1 MARIIDKDTRIIDI
15 DFGTVVP
22 TLTRAI
28 GDVSAGLVAWT
39 ENGADQIIS
48 SIPGG
53 NQRVGSFIQ
62 YQRVDLSFMTENN
75 EVMQPVNVNVQR
87 TTPVPLGGSNNGN
100 NFDHIE
106 EYIYVLSRPLNNTVL
121 HALGVPTYNGQFN
134 SLRNMGLDGAAK
146 LGGAAPDLEGANAG
160 WPNQAECI
168 FAEKRMYSIDLG
180 NAATIANGGLP
191 DPNAAWVAPDPR
203 LPIVWNT
210 LTGMPNLDSVST
222 WGSMEAITGPNLHV
236 YRVVIIP
243 SQDFSFVNG
252 ITTNQQLGGITS
264 YVFPPVNVSFL
275 CKDPNYTEGE
285 YLTRIAN
292 AMNSTPEGGPT
303 A

>member
-15 DFGTVVP
+15 DFGMVVP
-22 TLTRAI
+22 TLTRAV
-28 GDVSAGLVAWT
+28 GDATAGTVTFT
-39 ENGADQIIS
+39 ENGVDQMIS

-53 NQRVGSFIQ
+53 NLRVGSFIQ
-62 YQRVDLSFMTENN
+62 YERVDLSFMTENN

-87 TTPVPLGGSNNGN
+87 TSPVPLGGSNNGN

-106 EYIYVLSRPLNNTVL
+106 EFIYVLTRPLNNENL
-121 HALGVPTYNGQFN
+121 FALGVPSYGTVYNP
-134 SLRNMGLDGAAK
+134 LRTLGLDSAAILAGGNPA
-146 LGGAAPDLEGANAG
+146 LGGLNSG

-168 FAEKRMYSIDLG
+168 FAEKRMYSVNLSM
-180 NAATIANGGLP
+180 AATVANGSLP
-191 DPNAAWVAPDPR
+191 NGPAEDPPAP
-203 LPIVWNT
+203 LIYNT
-210 LTGMPNLDSVST
+210 LTGTPSLDSVST

-243 SQDFSFVNG
+243 SQDFGFVPNL
-252 ITTNQQLGGITS
+252 TVNQTLGGIAS
-264 YVFPPVNVSFL
+264 YLFPPVNVSFL